1 MIFEMSEVTVKDVL
15 EFLDESGWSEL
26 IDSRWERELTK
37 EIFNKFP
44 NITQEVLDKTLK
56 IVIW

>member
-1 MIFEMSEVTVKDVL
+1 MIFEMNEVTIKDVL

-37 EIFNKFP
+37 EIYNKFP
-44 NITQEVLDKTLK
+44 NISEEVLDKTLK

>member
-1 MIFEMSEVTVKDVL
+1 MIFEMNEVTIKDVL

-44 NITQEVLDKTLK
+44 NISQEVLDRTLK